1 VEEETSGADRGRG
14 VEDGAATG
22 GQRPQ
27 QRVQT
32 RVMAKNKVELAGTNA
47 NVGGR
52 FGNPVSATK
61 VSACKA
67 KGVESAPEA
76 P

>member
-1 VEEETSGADRGRG
+1 
-14 VEDGAATG
+14 
-22 GQRPQ
+22 
-27 QRVQT
+27 
-32 RVMAKNKVELAGTNA
+32 MAKNKVELAGTNA